1 MYTFS
6 IQKRTLIFVNLGKL
20 FTEVKK
26 MYKLLS
32 HNDLDGVGC
41 GILAKLAFGKDI
53 KVRYNS
59 VSGLDREVE
68 WFLENDNQD
77 TFLFI
82 TDLSV
87 NAENEVRLEQFYQD
101 GGKVQLLDHH
111 KTALHFNEYNWAQVT
126 VEEEVGKLASAT
138 SLLYEYL
145 TSHHLLER
153 TDAITEFV
161 ELVRQYDTWEW
172 EKNHNDQAQRLNAL
186 FFLISIGEF
195 EEKMIMRIRSSDH
208 FQFDEFEK
216 KLLDMEEDKIGR
228 YIRRKRRELVQLQ
241 AEEYF
246 AGVVYAESYHSELG
260 NELGKEYPHLDYIAI
275 LNIGGRRMG
284 FRTIHDHVDVS
295 QVAGKYGGGGHAK
308 ASGCSL
314 TPEAYQLFIVNTFH
328 LEPLREDAHRNRYNV
343 KHSPF
348 GTLYKSRMDDVFLL
362 YPIEE
367 DIWAIEHNYFKRE
380 ERFESFE
387 EGERFLK
394 RSYEAWLVRDEAFVH
409 YLMEEVKKRI
419 KG

>member
-1 MYTFS
+1 
-6 IQKRTLIFVNLGKL
+6 
-20 FTEVKK
+20 

-41 GILAKLAFGKDI
+41 GILAKLAFGKEI

-68 WFLENDNQD
+68 WFLENDDQD

-126 VEEEVGKLASAT
+126 VEEEEGKLASAT

-145 TSHHLLER
+145 TSHHLLEP

-172 EKNHNDQAQRLNAL
+172 EKNNNDRAQRLNAL

-195 EEKMIMRIRSSDH
+195 EEKMILRLQI
-208 FQFDEFEK
+208 
-216 KLLDMEEDKIGR
+216 
-228 YIRRKRRELVQLQ
+228 KR
-241 AEEYF
+241 
-246 AGVVYAESYHSELG
+246 
-260 NELGKEYPHLDYIAI
+260 
-275 LNIGGRRMG
+275 
-284 FRTIHDHVDVS
+284 
-295 QVAGKYGGGGHAK
+295 
-308 ASGCSL
+308 
-314 TPEAYQLFIVNTFH
+314 
-328 LEPLREDAHRNRYNV
+328 
-343 KHSPF
+343 PF
-348 GTLYKSRMDDVFLL
+348 S
-362 YPIEE
+362 I
-367 DIWAIEHNYFKRE
+367 
-380 ERFESFE
+380 
-387 EGERFLK
+387 
-394 RSYEAWLVRDEAFVH
+394 
-409 YLMEEVKKRI
+409 
-419 KG
+419 